1 MSQSLLHPNFLQC
14 SLHNEWLLFPYCL
27 LQNLNRIFSR
37 CTTLGR
43 SPHSNYY
50 YCASDRCTCTPLAS
64 SSVDPSNIQRSS
76 RVTLQGIIQL
86 PNKSISLAYTQPSSL
101 GLQNHRLTSHLSLS
115 WSVFVMKF
123 PPVLRCVAPT
133 RLLIT
138 SHTIPIQLG
147 IPELQSSYQQFI
159 TTSSSH
165 SDHHVGIYWRNLQTL
180 NIPPLG
186 ITLQLA
192 IFSANW
198 VSYSRARRVIYQQPL
213 KRKQ

>member
-1 MSQSLLHPNFLQC
+1 M
-14 SLHNEWLLFPYCL
+14 
-27 LQNLNRIFSR
+27 
-37 CTTLGR
+37 
-43 SPHSNYY
+43 
-50 YCASDRCTCTPLAS
+50 
-64 SSVDPSNIQRSS
+64 
-76 RVTLQGIIQL
+76 QGIIQR

-101 GLQNHRLTSHLSLS
+101 GLQNHRLASHLSFS
-115 WSVFVMKF
+115 WSSVLNLSVFVMRF

-133 RLLIT
+133 RFFIT

-198 VSYSRARRVIYQQPL
+198 VSYSRAHRVIYRQPL
-213 KRKQ
+213 ERKQ